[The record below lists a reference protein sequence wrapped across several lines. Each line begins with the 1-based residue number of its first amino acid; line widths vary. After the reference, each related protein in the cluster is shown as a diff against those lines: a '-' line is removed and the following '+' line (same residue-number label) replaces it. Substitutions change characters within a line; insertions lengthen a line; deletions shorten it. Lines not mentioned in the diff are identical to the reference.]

1 MKLDIYLKEWI
12 KVEELVSDV
21 LGITFSWGFIS
32 QAKSIFS
39 ALQITTKLC
48 DAEFVRK
55 AKAVDFFSR
64 TWDAF
69 LDAGAGKGE
78 DNVRSLSCSTVSD

>member
-1 MKLDIYLKEWI
+1 MKLDIYSKEWI
-12 KVEELVSDV
+12 KVEESVSDV
-21 LGITFSWGFIS
+21 LGMSFLGGIS
-32 QAKSIFS
+32 QAKPVLS

-48 DAEFVRK
+48 EAEFMRK
-55 AKAVDFFSR
+55 AKAVDLFSR

-78 DNVRSLSCSTVSD
+78 DVVRLSFLFYCSSG

>member
-1 MKLDIYLKEWI
+1 M
-12 KVEELVSDV
+12 
-21 LGITFSWGFIS
+21 
-32 QAKSIFS
+32 
-39 ALQITTKLC
+39 
-48 DAEFVRK
+48 RK

-78 DNVRSLSCSTVSD
+78 DVVRFSFLFYCSFG